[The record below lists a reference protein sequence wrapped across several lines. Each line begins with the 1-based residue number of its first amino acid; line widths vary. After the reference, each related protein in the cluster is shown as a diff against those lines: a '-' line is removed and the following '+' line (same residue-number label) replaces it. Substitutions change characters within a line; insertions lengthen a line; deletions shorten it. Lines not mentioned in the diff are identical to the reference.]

1 MAFTKMGHH
10 EITVTSDRPRIV
22 TVSCNANF
30 KIQTLLIVKK
40 QRQVMVRLVKAV
52 QKMSAKVA
60 VINLLAV

>member
-1 MAFTKMGHH
+1 MY
-10 EITVTSDRPRIV
+10 IV

-40 QRQVMVRLVKAV
+40 QCQVMVRLVKAV

-60 VINLLAV
+60 VINVSASCVESLNPLNV